1 MNEEVPSPR
10 LRGEGQGEGRS
21 FWQRRVVAPIV
32 GQLKQG
38 ITPQKIALTLA
49 LGAVLGIFP
58 ILGATTLLC
67 AVIGV
72 WLRLNQPIIQ
82 LVNYLVYPLQVL
94 LLIPFYRAGER
105 LFGAE
110 PVPIV
115 NVPDLIARFGADP
128 WQFLIDYGL
137 VGLYGI
143 AVWCLVAPLLV
154 ALIYVLLR
162 PILERARSRLR
173 GAPTSS
179 SVSPLPPGG

>member
-1 MNEEVPSPR
+1 MTW
-10 LRGEGQGEGRS
+10 
-21 FWQRRVVAPIV
+21 WQRRVVAPV
-32 GQLKQG
+32 VQQLKQG
-38 ITPQKIALTLA
+38 VTPQKIALTLA
-49 LGAVLGIFP
+49 LGSVLGIFP
-58 ILGATTLLC
+58 ILGSTTLLC
-67 AVIGV
+67 AIVGV

-115 NVPDLIARFGADP
+115 DVAGLVQRFGESP
-128 WQFLIDYGL
+128 WQFILDYGL

-143 AVWCLVAPLLV
+143 VVWCLVAPVLVGLL
-154 ALIYVLLR
+154 YGLLK
-162 PILERARSRLR
+162 PTLEGVQSRLG

-179 SVSPLPPGG
+179 AASPPPPGDG

>member
-1 MNEEVPSPR
+1 MNW
-10 LRGEGQGEGRS
+10 
-21 FWQRRVVAPIV
+21 WQRRVVAPIV
-32 GQLKQG
+32 AQLKQG

-49 LGAVLGIFP
+49 LGGVLGIFP

-67 AVIGV
+67 AVAGV

-82 LVNYLVYPLQVL
+82 LVNYLVYPVQIA

-115 NVPDLIARFGADP
+115 DVPGLIARFGESP
-128 WQFLIDYGL
+128 WQFVLDYGL

-143 AVWCLVAPLLV
+143 TVWLLVAPMLATLGYFLLKP
-154 ALIYVLLR
+154 ALESLS
-162 PILERARSRLR
+162 RS
-173 GAPTSS
+173 
-179 SVSPLPPGG
+179 

>member
-1 MNEEVPSPR
+1 MSEAGGAQPS
-10 LRGEGQGEGRS
+10 
-21 FWQRRVVAPIV
+21 WWKRRVVAPV
-32 GQLKQG
+32 VAQLRQG
-38 ITPQKIALTLA
+38 ITPEKVALTLA
-49 LGAVLGIFP
+49 LGSVLGIFP

-67 AVIGV
+67 GVVGV

-82 LVNYLVYPLQVL
+82 LVNYLVYPAQIA

-115 NVPDLIARFGADP
+115 NVPDLIARFGAGP
-128 WQFLIDYGL
+128 WQFMLDYGL

-143 AVWCLVAPLLV
+143 TVWLLAAPLLA
-154 ALIYVLLR
+154 ALVYFLLK
-162 PILERARSRLR
+162 PILEEMRSRLR

-179 SVSPLPPGG
+179 AAAPPPPGGG

>member
-1 MNEEVPSPR
+1 MSW
-10 LRGEGQGEGRS
+10 
-21 FWQRRVVAPIV
+21 WQRRVVAPIV
-32 GQLKQG
+32 AQLKQG
-38 ITPQKIALTLA
+38 ITPQQVALTLA
-49 LGAVLGIFP
+49 LGSVIGIFP

-67 AVIGV
+67 GIVGV

-82 LVNYLVYPLQVL
+82 LVNYLVYPAQIV

-115 NVPDLIARFGADP
+115 NVPDLVARFGEDP
-128 WQFLIDYGL
+128 LKFLVDYGL

-143 AVWCLVAPLLV
+143 TVWALVAPLLV
-154 ALIYVLLR
+154 ALIYVLLK

-173 GAPTSS
+173 GAPTGAPTSS
-179 SVSPLPPGG
+179 SASPPPPAGG